1 MMQADTRLLYNH
13 DVESQL
19 ICMYIVGG
27 NVRVA
32 EVCGVFYKAKGVFVL

>member
-1 MMQADTRLLYNH
+1 MIQADARLPYNH

-19 ICMYIVGG
+19 VCMYIVGG
-27 NVRVA
+27 IVRVA